1 MKKRLQ
7 RWFPLSLRAQM
18 VVLILGIMLMVQ
30 AATFATVSWSW
41 RQFTQKVAVELTV
54 TTLRTLR
61 SALEHVPK
69 GERADYVREKSGR
82 EWRLWTRS
90 LPRHTRLEHS
100 RKWHR
105 PKAEQSQDHAVPQ
118 KKLKTFVDALNEQ
131 LQDNTRVALSHSSNP
146 KLYISLIGDD
156 NLGPSDTKREW
167 LVIPL
172 DRVAPSIGTPIIV
185 FWLLGMGLFLI
196 LAAAF
201 SWHITRPLSH
211 LAKAAD
217 QLAAGKPQHV
227 RPTGPRETR
236 ILAQRFNAMQDAV
249 AESNAVQRTL
259 LAGLPHDLKGPLSR
273 MWLRI
278 EMLENPAFQE
288 GMRKDVKD
296 MQQMIDQFIGFV
308 RGSDPA
314 SYSFD
319 LIELDDWLV
328 EKVAAWESS
337 GCQIE
342 FLYTNDQPVRIK
354 GDIAALDRLIDNLI
368 TNALNHGKEPI
379 EVALTVQGDSVVIQ
393 VTDHGSGIQTERQQE
408 ALRPFSRL
416 DDART
421 RTGSVGLGLALADA
435 ISRSHQG
442 HLRLDNVAGKGL
454 RVSVYLPKETA
465 IRPTIES

>member
-1 MKKRLQ
+1 
-7 RWFPLSLRAQM
+7 M
-18 VVLILGIMLMVQ
+18 VVLILGIMLLVQ

-41 RQFTQKVAVELTV
+41 RTFTQKVAVELTV

-61 SALEHVPK
+61 SALEHVP
-69 GERADYVREKSGR
+69 GDERADYVREKSGR

-90 LPRHTRLEHS
+90 LPSHTRLEHS
-100 RKWHR
+100 KKWQR
-105 PKAEQSQDHAVPQ
+105 PEVEQSREDITPQ

-131 LQDNTRVALSHSSNP
+131 LQDNTRVALSHGSNP

-156 NLGPSDTKREW
+156 KLTPSDTKREW

-172 DRVAPSIGTPIIV
+172 DRVAPSIGTPIVV

-278 EMLENPAFQE
+278 EMLEDPIFRD

-314 SYSFD
+314 SYSFE
-319 LIELDDWLV
+319 LIGLDDWLV

-337 GCQIE
+337 GCHIE
-342 FLYTNDQPVRIK
+342 FIYSGNQPIRIK
-354 GDIAALDRLIDNLI
+354 GDIAALDRLMDNLI
-368 TNALNHGKEPI
+368 TNALKHGKEPI
-379 EVALTVQGDSVVIQ
+379 EVALATQADYIVIH
-393 VTDHGSGIQTERQQE
+393 VTDHGPGIQTDRQQE

-416 DDART
+416 DNART
-421 RTGSVGLGLALADA
+421 QTGSVGLGLALADA
-435 ISRSHQG
+435 IARSHQG
-442 HLRLDNVAGKGL
+442 HLHLDNVAGKGL
-454 RVSVYLPKETA
+454 CVSVYLPKETT
-465 IRPTIES
+465 IRPEIETYSNRHNNQAGT